1 MKVRGVA
8 FAAPRHKAIVKK
20 KGRLKRCKKDTL
32 FHPWPPQFTH
42 TLSHFKV
49 SKIGF
54 IYSSRNKVVKKK
66 EQEEM
71 VEGRGWGNRCIF
83 VVRDKKWEFSSV
95 KSSLLCWGRFSTT
108 CPRDGRQ
115 GSSVGGISAS
125 LTSLSCRKKS
135 VKWRYCLRYVLGR
148 FSVSSLVDDPRGR
161 HGNNETRNNGNQPND
176 LCRPLPSPANVG

>member
-54 IYSSRNKVVKKK
+54 IYSSRNKVVKKRNK
-66 EQEEM
+66 
-71 VEGRGWGNRCIF
+71 
-83 VVRDKKWEFSSV
+83 KKWWRGEDEEIV
-95 KSSLLCWGRFSTT
+95 
-108 CPRDGRQ
+108 
-115 GSSVGGISAS
+115 AS
-125 LTSLSCRKKS
+125 L
-135 VKWRYCLRYVLGR
+135 
-148 FSVSSLVDDPRGR
+148 
-161 HGNNETRNNGNQPND
+161 
-176 LCRPLPSPANVG
+176 